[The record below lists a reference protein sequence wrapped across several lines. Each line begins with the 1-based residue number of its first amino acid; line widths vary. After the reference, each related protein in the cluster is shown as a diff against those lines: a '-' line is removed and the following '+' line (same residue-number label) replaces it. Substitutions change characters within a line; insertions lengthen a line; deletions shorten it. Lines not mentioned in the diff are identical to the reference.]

1 MMRSFMPNH
10 EAVGELGDVDGR
22 PVVLHYG
29 DIEAEYAALR
39 TGTLLVDRSLRGR
52 LRVRGEKAKE
62 TVTGLVTNDILAL
75 EPGHGVYAA
84 ALTPKGRIIADVR
97 VFIDGS
103 ALLIDAPARAFPGFL
118 AMLKKFVNPRVA
130 PFEDE
135 SATTT
140 DLCVAGANARLVLAE
155 AFGAPSTTLGTLPPY
170 GHIAVEVDGAT
181 ILVARTP
188 EVGVDAFD
196 CFVPVAQHDML
207 RTRLLTAG
215 ARPGG
220 LQAWEIARIETG
232 RPEWGLDI
240 DETTIAQEANLDDM
254 HAISYTKGCYTGQ
267 ETVAR
272 VHFRGHVNRYLRGL
286 VFETDDPAPPRAAL
300 ADQAGKAVGEV
311 RSGARSPRIGAVAL
325 GMVRREIEPGTE
337 LKATWEGGER
347 AARVVRLPFPT

>member
-1 MMRSFMPNH
+1 MRSFMPNH
-10 EAVGELGDVDGR
+10 EAVGELGDVDRR

-29 DIEAEYAALR
+29 DVEAEYAALR

-75 EPGHGVYAA
+75 EPGHGVFAA

-97 VFIDGS
+97 VFVDGT

-118 AMLKKFVNPRVA
+118 AMLKKYVNPRVA

-140 DLCVAGANARLVLAE
+140 DLCVAGANSRLVLAE

-170 GHIAVEVDGAT
+170 GHIAVEVEGAT

-196 CFVPVAQHDML
+196 CFVPAALHDVL

-337 LKATWEGGER
+337 VKATWEGGER

>member
-1 MMRSFMPNH
+1 MRSFMPNH

-103 ALLIDAPARAFPGFL
+103 ALFIDAPARAFPGFL

-140 DLCVAGANARLVLAE
+140 DLCVAGANSRLVLAE

-196 CFVPVAQHDML
+196 CFVPVALHDML
-207 RTRLLTAG
+207 RTRLLAAG

>member
-1 MMRSFMPNH
+1 MRSFMTNH

-29 DIEAEYAALR
+29 DVDAEYAALR

-52 LRVRGEKAKE
+52 LRIRGDKAKE

-75 EPGHGVYAA
+75 EPGQGVYAA

-97 VFIDGS
+97 VFVDGT
-103 ALLIDAPARAFPGFL
+103 ALFIDAPARSFPGFL
-118 AMLKKFVNPRVA
+118 SMLKKYVNPRVA

-135 SATTT
+135 STTTT
-140 DLCVAGANARLVLAE
+140 DLCVAGANSRLVLAE
-155 AFGAPSTTLGTLPPY
+155 AFGAPSATLGTLPPY
-170 GHIAVEVDGAT
+170 GHIAVEVEGAK
-181 ILVARTP
+181 ILVGRSP

-196 CFVPVAQHDML
+196 CFAPVASHDML

-286 VFETDDPAPPRAAL
+286 MFETEDPAPPRAAL
-300 ADQAGKAVGEV
+300 ADQSGKAVGEV
-311 RSGARSPRIGAVAL
+311 RSGARSPRMGAIAL
-325 GMVRREIEPGTE
+325 AMVRREIEPGTE
-337 LKATWEGGER
+337 LRASWDGGER
-347 AARVVRLPFPT
+347 TARVVRLPFPT

>member
-1 MMRSFMPNH
+1 MRSFMPNH

-29 DIEAEYAALR
+29 DVEAEYAALR

-75 EPGHGVYAA
+75 EPGHGVFAA

-97 VFIDGS
+97 VFVDGS

-118 AMLKKFVNPRVA
+118 AMLKKYLNPRVA

-140 DLCVAGANARLVLAE
+140 DLCVAGANSRLVLAE

-170 GHIAVEVDGAT
+170 GHIAVEVDGAA

-196 CFVPVAQHDML
+196 CFVPAALHDML
-207 RTRLLTAG
+207 RTRLRWCAAKSSR
-215 ARPGG
+215 ARSSRRHGKE
-220 LQAWEIARIETG
+220 ASG
-232 RPEWGLDI
+232 R
-240 DETTIAQEANLDDM
+240 
-254 HAISYTKGCYTGQ
+254 HASFAFPSRR
-267 ETVAR
+267 ER
-272 VHFRGHVNRYLRGL
+272 VRL
-286 VFETDDPAPPRAAL
+286 VFASPRAGIGA
-300 ADQAGKAVGEV
+300 ARAGHRRHGSRGVASRGTVRQERLV
-311 RSGARSPRIGAVAL
+311 RSRSRPRHT
-325 GMVRREIEPGTE
+325 R
-337 LKATWEGGER
+337 GGVGR
-347 AARVVRLPFPT
+347 

>member
-1 MMRSFMPNH
+1 MRSFMPNH

-29 DIEAEYAALR
+29 DVEAEYAALR

-75 EPGHGVYAA
+75 EPGHGVFAA

-97 VFIDGS
+97 VFVDGS

-118 AMLKKFVNPRVA
+118 AMLKKYVNPRVA

-135 SATTT
+135 SAMTA
-140 DLCVAGANARLVLAE
+140 DLCVAGANSRLVLAE

-170 GHIAVEVDGAT
+170 GHIAVEVEGTT

-196 CFVPVAQHDML
+196 CFVPAASHDML
-207 RTRLLTAG
+207 RTRLLAAG

-300 ADQAGKAVGEV
+300 ADQAGKPVGEV